1 MMNLPLCKPIPRK
14 FQRENGLAKI
24 DKMSLELDVTQTGAV
39 PIWSKQV
46 DLSVK
51 LDHNMVARRGCIII
65 MGNKEE
71 CQIPRINALIIEG
84 GDKIL

>member
-1 MMNLPLCKPIPRK
+1 
-14 FQRENGLAKI
+14 
-24 DKMSLELDVTQTGAV
+24 MSLELDVTQTGAV

-71 CQIPRINALIIEG
+71 CQIPRINASIIEG

>member
-1 MMNLPLCKPIPRK
+1 
-14 FQRENGLAKI
+14 
-24 DKMSLELDVTQTGAV
+24 MSLELDVTQTGEIA
-39 PIWSKQV
+39 IWSKQV

-51 LDHNMVARRGCIII
+51 FDLNMVARRGCIII

-71 CQIPRINALIIEG
+71 CQILRINASIIEG

>member
-1 MMNLPLCKPIPRK
+1 
-14 FQRENGLAKI
+14 
-24 DKMSLELDVTQTGAV
+24 MSLELDVTQTGEIA
-39 PIWSKQV
+39 IWSKQV

-51 LDHNMVARRGCIII
+51 FDLNMVARRGCIII

-71 CQIPRINALIIEG
+71 RQIPRINASIIEG